1 LTERYVPYRAFP
13 GKAVRL
19 YEEVRAAARRLDP
32 AGSTGIDPDQAYATF
47 SVATGVP
54 RFLLDPAEA
63 LGADRLRAQLRA
75 RVVGQEDAVERVIET
90 LGVVKAAL
98 SQGEKPLASFLFVG
112 PTGVGK
118 TELARALAAQ
128 IFGDPTHLIR
138 FDMSEYADPSA
149 AERLIRGTDSR
160 EGALTREVRRK
171 PFGVV
176 LLDELE
182 KADPSVFDLLLQVCG
197 EGRLTDAR
205 GRTAFFHN
213 VILIMTSN
221 LGASHR
227 ARAPLGIGAQAATD
241 DQHYEDAIEARFRPE
256 FINRIDRIVPFVSL
270 DQAQMQAVTRLMVA
284 KLAGRRGFMDAR
296 ASLSVTDAAIE
307 RWRERVTTRPTV
319 RAGCGASWTR
329 RWRHRSRGWWAS
341 SGRCGRE
348 PACVCGLR
356 PTSPRSVARMG
367 ARIASR
373 ALGAVAR
380 RRVPGRAPRATPL
393 ARRDLGLRARA
404 ARGGRLA
411 SASPAIEGLLQR
423 RRFLTMQLN
432 QHARRGT
439 E

>member
-1 LTERYVPYRAFP
+1 
-13 GKAVRL
+13 VRL

-32 AGSTGIDPDQAYATF
+32 AGSAGIDPDQAYATF

-54 RFLLDPAEA
+54 RFLLDPSEA

-182 KADPSVFDLLLQVCG
+182 KADPSVFDCCC
-197 EGRLTDAR
+197 RC
-205 GRTAFFHN
+205 
-213 VILIMTSN
+213 
-221 LGASHR
+221 
-227 ARAPLGIGAQAATD
+227 
-241 DQHYEDAIEARFRPE
+241 
-256 FINRIDRIVPFVSL
+256 
-270 DQAQMQAVTRLMVA
+270 
-284 KLAGRRGFMDAR
+284 AGR
-296 ASLSVTDAAIE
+296 
-307 RWRERVTTRPTV
+307 
-319 RAGCGASWTR
+319 
-329 RWRHRSRGWWAS
+329 
-341 SGRCGRE
+341 
-348 PACVCGLR
+348 
-356 PTSPRSVARMG
+356 
-367 ARIASR
+367 
-373 ALGAVAR
+373 
-380 RRVPGRAPRATPL
+380 
-393 ARRDLGLRARA
+393 
-404 ARGGRLA
+404 GG
-411 SASPAIEGLLQR
+411 
-423 RRFLTMQLN
+423 
-432 QHARRGT
+432 
-439 E
+439 